1 MPFGEQLY
9 LIGACSAFVIFALA
23 LIVCRTTSAELPN

>member
-23 LIVCRTTSAELPN
+23 LMVCRATSADRPK